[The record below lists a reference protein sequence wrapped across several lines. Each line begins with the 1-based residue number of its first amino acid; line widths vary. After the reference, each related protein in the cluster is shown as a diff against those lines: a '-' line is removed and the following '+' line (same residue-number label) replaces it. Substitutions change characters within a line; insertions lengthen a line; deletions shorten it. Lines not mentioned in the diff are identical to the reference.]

1 MPIDPSVAGA
11 AAPPAATGPNGPCRA
26 TDEEAM
32 AQTGANRTEK
42 PTAKK
47 RRDARRKGMAARSSE
62 LPQAVS
68 LVVAALV
75 LPVLLP
81 PLVQRMAEIW
91 QAAVSPD
98 AVLDPATPTATLG
111 RLLWEAV
118 QVFVP
123 LVVLTAGASVA
134 AQLALTGGRPNP
146 HKLKPQWSNLNP
158 VKGLKRLLS
167 VQVLWDLGRTI
178 AKLVLLAAVTWGLY
192 AQTVERV
199 LGGGRVLSSSLDG
212 IGTTMRDLLVR
223 AAAAAVVIGV
233 ADALFNKA
241 RFSRQLRMTKQEV
254 KEELK
259 QQEASPFV
267 KAEIRRRQALLSR
280 NRMIAAVSGAD
291 VVVTN
296 PTHLAVALGYEETDG
311 APRVLAKGAGV
322 VAERIRDEARR
333 HGVPIREEKLLAR
346 TMFRTVE
353 VGELIPV
360 ELFAAV
366 AAVLAAVYR
375 ARRR

>member
-1 MPIDPSVAGA
+1 
-11 AAPPAATGPNGPCRA
+11 
-26 TDEEAM
+26 M
-32 AQTGANRTEK
+32 ANPGANRTEK

-68 LVVAALV
+68 LVVAAL
-75 LPVLLP
+75 LLP
-81 PLVQRMAEIW
+81 ALLPGLVSRMADIW
-91 QAAVSPD
+91 ETSISPD

-111 RLLWEAV
+111 QLLWEALR
-118 QVFVP
+118 VFVP
-123 LVVLTAGASVA
+123 LVALTAGASVA
-134 AQLALTGGRPNP
+134 AQLALAGGRPNP
-146 HKLKPQWSNLNP
+146 HKLKPRWRNLNP
-158 VKGLKRLLS
+158 VEGLKRLLS
-167 VQVLWDLGRTI
+167 VQVLWDLGRTV
-178 AKLVLLAAVTWGLY
+178 AKLALLVAVTWGLY
-192 AQTVERV
+192 DQTVERV
-199 LGGGRVLSSSLDG
+199 LGGGRVLSSSLAG
-212 IGTTMRDLLVR
+212 MGTTMRDLLVR
-223 AAAAAVVIGV
+223 AAAAAVLVGV
-233 ADALFNKA
+233 ADAMFNKA
-241 RFSRQLRMTKQEV
+241 RFTRQLRMTKQEV

-280 NRMIAAVSGAD
+280 NRMIAAVGGAD

-296 PTHLAVALGYEETDG
+296 PTHLAIALGYEQADG

-322 VAERIRDEARR
+322 VAERIKEEARR
-333 HGVPIREEKLLAR
+333 HRVPIREEKTLAR
-346 TMFRTVE
+346 AMYRTVD

-366 AAVLAAVYR
+366 AAVLAAIYR